1 MMGYIKAKR
10 DDGSYYCD
18 SKKTMETIALLK
30 TNTKKL
36 KKCSMLFL
44 QFNEVF
50 PGYKH
55 FKIKTYLMLN
65 RKY

>member
-36 KKCSMLFL
+36 KKGSMLFL
-44 QFNEVF
+44 
-50 PGYKH
+50 
-55 FKIKTYLMLN
+55 
-65 RKY
+65 